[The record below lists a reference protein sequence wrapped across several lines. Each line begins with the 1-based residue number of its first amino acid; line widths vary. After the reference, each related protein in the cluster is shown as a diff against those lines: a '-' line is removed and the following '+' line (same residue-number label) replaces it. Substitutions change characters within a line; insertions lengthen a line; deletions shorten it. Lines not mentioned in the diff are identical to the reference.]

1 MLIRHHLELYVDATK
16 QGWID
21 NTFEAI
27 ESCERYLKLQ
37 GDMYDEFRTLAN
49 WIYFT
54 NLNGYMF
61 MPVGWET
68 AKSTAHGF
76 NAFLHLLHVAMINE
90 GNWCI
95 VEPQV
100 QCSFLVLGVDAREE
114 EKIQA
119 LVDKKIGLSYRRPFL
134 VHQDVERFIRF
145 VEKH

>member
-1 MLIRHHLELYVDATK
+1 MDAIK
-16 QGWID
+16 KGWID

-27 ESCERYLKLQ
+27 ESCEQYLKLQ
-37 GDMYDEFRTLAN
+37 GDEYDDFRTLAN

-54 NLNGYMF
+54 NLNAYLF
-61 MPVGWET
+61 MPVGWEAAKHT
-68 AKSTAHGF
+68 ARDFSS
-76 NAFLHLLHVAMINE
+76 FLHVLHLTMIKE

-100 QCSFLVLGVDAREE
+100 QCSFLVLGVDVRDE
-114 EKIQA
+114 EKLQA

-134 VHQDVERFIRF
+134 VHQDVERFIHL